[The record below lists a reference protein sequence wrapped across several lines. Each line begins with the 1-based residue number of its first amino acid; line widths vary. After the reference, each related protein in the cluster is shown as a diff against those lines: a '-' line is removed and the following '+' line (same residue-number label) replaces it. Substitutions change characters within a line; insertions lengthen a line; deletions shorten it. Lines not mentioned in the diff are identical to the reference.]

1 MANTKKRWTADEIE
15 ILRKYY
21 PAEGDQVC
29 ERLSGRTA
37 KSCRIQ
43 ASKMEISKTF
53 PLQQLY
59 RMMLNMSD
67 YGQRQRIKY
76 SESIMLRRAVRYVI
90 A

>member
-43 ASKMEISKTF
+43 
-53 PLQQLY
+53 QLY

>member
-43 ASKMEISKTF
+43 AVSYTHLDVYK
-53 PLQQLY
+53 
-59 RMMLNMSD
+59 
-67 YGQRQRIKY
+67 RQ
-76 SESIMLRRAVRYVI
+76 V
-90 A
+90 

>member
-21 PAEGDQVC
+21 PQ
-29 ERLSGRTA
+29 
-37 KSCRIQ
+37 K
-43 ASKMEISKTF
+43 EIRSVKDYPEELQKAAGSRHQKWKYPKTF

>member
-21 PAEGDQVC
+21 PVEGDQVC

-43 ASKMEISKTF
+43 ASKKWKYPKTF

-59 RMMLNMSD
+59 RMMLIC
-67 YGQRQRIKY
+67 Q
-76 SESIMLRRAVRYVI
+76 IMDRGRG
-90 A
+90 

>member
-37 KSCRIQ
+37 KLQDPGIKNGNIQ
-43 ASKMEISKTF
+43 KTF

-67 YGQRQRIKY
+67 YGQR
-76 SESIMLRRAVRYVI
+76 
-90 A
+90 

>member
-1 MANTKKRWTADEIE
+1 MKD
-15 ILRKYY
+15 Y
-21 PAEGDQVC
+21 PEELQKA
-29 ERLSGRTA
+29 A
-37 KSCRIQ
+37 I
-43 ASKMEISKTF
+43 ASRRQKTDPKTF

>member
-15 ILRKYY
+15 ILRSTIPQKEIRSVKDYPEELQKAAGSRHQKWKY
-21 PAEGDQVC
+21 P
-29 ERLSGRTA
+29 
-37 KSCRIQ
+37 
-43 ASKMEISKTF
+43 KTF